1 MLGCF
6 PDNKPPLCISPYD
19 AVERA
24 SLENDTRVLLRA
36 EDAGGWKPVCN
47 SRVRTG
53 MNCSASLLPT
63 SKDGQWYQR
72 GTTSSSWILAACEHK
87 PVRFCLNFQAH
98 NQPCCWSQPRQA
110 CFLEPEFSMLPL
122 AYAHWMG
129 QRPLDA
135 EWGFLLHK
143 DVMHSAWSAHQ
154 QGDNSLA
161 KGQLISKG
169 TTSAGPWI
177 TPRLMLPFPH

>member
-63 SKDGQWYQR
+63 SR
-72 GTTSSSWILAACEHK
+72 MANGTNVAPRAAPEYWQ
-87 PVRFCLNFQAH
+87 PAST
-98 NQPCCWSQPRQA
+98 NQS
-110 CFLEPEFSMLPL
+110 
-122 AYAHWMG
+122 
-129 QRPLDA
+129 
-135 EWGFLLHK
+135 GF
-143 DVMHSAWSAHQ
+143 A
-154 QGDNSLA
+154 
-161 KGQLISKG
+161 LISKP
-169 TTSAGPWI
+169 TTNLVAGANPG
-177 TPRLMLPFPH
+177 RLVFWNLSSLCYRLPMLIGWANDLWMQNEDFYCTKT